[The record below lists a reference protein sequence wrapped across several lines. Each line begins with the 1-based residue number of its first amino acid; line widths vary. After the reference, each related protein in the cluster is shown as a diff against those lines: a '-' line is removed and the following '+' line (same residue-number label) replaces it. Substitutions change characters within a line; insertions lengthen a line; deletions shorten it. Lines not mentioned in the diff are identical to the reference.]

1 MTRQEITDKI
11 NEFLT
16 EELEI
21 DSDKVT
27 PEANLREEMGI
38 DSLDYVDIVAFV
50 AKTFGYKIKAEEFKQ
65 ITTLGEFYD
74 YIESK
79 L

>member
-27 PEANLREEMGI
+27 PEANLREEMGL
-38 DSLDYVDIVAFV
+38 SLIH
-50 AKTFGYKIKAEEFKQ
+50 I
-65 ITTLGEFYD
+65 
-74 YIESK
+74 
-79 L
+79 

>member
-65 ITTLGEFYD
+65 IATLGEFYD